1 MRRKAVI
8 GATSLVTAMVI
19 FPMLSFGAEDGAALY
34 KTKCAPC
41 HGASGEGKP
50 VIKAPALKGTSWDVD
65 RIVQHITKGEPDSK
79 APHNKGISGVNDAQA
94 KAIAEFVKTLK

>member
-1 MRRKAVI
+1 MTCKSRFQMLI
-8 GATSLVTAMVI
+8 GLAIL
-19 FPMLSFGAEDGAALY
+19 LSMPAAARGADDGAALY

-50 VIKAPALKGTSWDVD
+50 GMKAPALKGISWDAAK
-65 RIVQHITKGEPDSK
+65 IVQHITKGEPDSK

-94 KAIAEFVKTLK
+94 KAIAEFIKTLK